1 MATALET
8 RPAALRRTPTRQLIA
23 DLSTRAL
30 DDALDQLKEHA
41 PRVREAEYQK
51 LALLALRQHI
61 DTTLEAMG

>member
-1 MATALET
+1 MTTALET

-23 DLSTRAL
+23 DLSSRAL

-41 PRVREAEYQK
+41 PKARQDEYQR

-61 DTTLEAMG
+61 DTTLEAL